1 MLAPSRP
8 RRAAC
13 GGGLRPALTT
23 LRAVL
28 KAPPSVKRRNPGP
41 AHTHKVI
48 NDPSFDP
55 QIMNFGA
62 RLSLAPQAEACSR
75 TEDGPDRSI
84 TVTRQNSAGPIGARH
99 RRYVWNSCCGPH
111 LGSGLVRPHQQ
122 TGHMA
127 AIASIR
133 NRIPPSCQQG
143 AVHIWVPAQGWD
155 DSGVCCYTII

>member
-8 RRAAC
+8 LRAAC

-62 RLSLAPQAEACSR
+62 SPQPRAAGRSLLENGR
-75 TEDGPDRSI
+75 WT
-84 TVTRQNSAGPIGARH
+84 
-99 RRYVWNSCCGPH
+99 
-111 LGSGLVRPHQQ
+111 
-122 TGHMA
+122 
-127 AIASIR
+127 
-133 NRIPPSCQQG
+133 
-143 AVHIWVPAQGWD
+143 
-155 DSGVCCYTII
+155 